1 MKQNITINLNG
12 QLYHIDQ
19 DAYDLLNTY
28 LVSLR
33 EYFNRQEG
41 GNEIVADIEAR
52 ISELFNELN
61 AAGVEAITIENVQQ
75 IMQQIG
81 NPEDFASDGEEQ
93 SVNAKNEDK
102 ENKNSQQSASYSGS
116 QSRNAK
122 RYFLNKNDQV
132 LFGVLSGASQY
143 FGGSATLWRLGFVAL
158 VFIWFLTSFVFCKLF
173 HIYTGNAF
181 DNNIFGVFHFAI
193 PFFPLNFLLNF
204 IIHFLPVVAYLVTA
218 LVAPA
223 VKTPADMLKM
233 KGKDV
238 NPKNLADEISQQA
251 DTYTQKSE
259 ENVSKAT
266 SSSGNYTYE
275 YKKSANRSNSGDS
288 FMDTLG
294 TILNVIVHII
304 GFFFA
309 MAFVMMMI
317 VLIIFACLFMVGS
330 HDYVDADFVTLMQ
343 NQAPQAWILFALLM
357 IIGFIPVYCY
367 VHSALCLFRK
377 IKPMSVQQRIIWVI
391 VFFISLIV
399 AIIFSTLLIGEYG
412 EIKEERGKREYAEWE
427 ESHTHD
433 GVVIDDEDWAYFEQE
448 GWKLIRNENCS
459 DRITDTGEYYTG
471 DNFER
476 YLNAYSTIQNLIY
489 QAEKTDSLLT
499 PGTYCLTAAAR
510 CCRGSYGV
518 YVYLTTENGDSIS
531 KHLAAVP
538 DYGNTGQQIIEQFKK
553 MPEEERPDS
562 SFINSVTD
570 ANYGNGYGWS
580 FVKIENIQINEGDI
594 VRYGIS
600 SDKKF
605 TGHKAHVE
613 WLSATDFKLEKVD

>member
-102 ENKNSQQSASYSGS
+102 ENNNSQQSASYSGS
-116 QSRNAK
+116 QSRSAK

-158 VFIWFLTSFVFCKLF
+158 VFLWFLTSFVFCKVF

-181 DNNIFGVFHFAI
+181 DNNFFGVFHFAI
-193 PFFPLNFLLNF
+193 PFFPLTFLLNF

-251 DTYTQKSE
+251 DTFTQKSE

-266 SSSGNYTYE
+266 ASSGNYTYE

-288 FMDTLG
+288 FMGTLG
-294 TILNVIVHII
+294 TILNVIIHII

-317 VLIIFACLFMVGS
+317 VLIVFACLFMVGS
-330 HDYVDADFVTLMQ
+330 HDYVDADFITLMQ

-377 IKPMSVQQRIIWVI
+377 VKPMSVMQRITWVLI
-391 VFFISLIV
+391 FFISLIV
-399 AIIFSTLLIGEYG
+399 AIIFSTLLIGDYG
-412 EIKEERGKREYAEWE
+412 EIKNDRMNREYAEWE

-433 GVVIDDEDWAYFEQE
+433 GVVIDDEDWAYFDQE

-459 DRITDTGEYYTG
+459 NRITDTGEYYTG

-518 YVYLTTENGDSIS
+518 YIYLTTENGDSIS

-553 MPEEERPDS
+553 MPDEQRPDS

-570 ANYGNGYGWS
+570 ANNGNGYGWS

-613 WLSATDFKLEKVD
+613 WLSATDFKLEKID